1 MALAVE
7 TTSSLPSGQRR
18 RQGSFLSKSVVL
30 TGGFAASLLLG
41 GWMVVTLA
49 TMHGMG
55 GAVAENGLPRF
66 ETSLQLNAI
75 PRATRTER
83 VVHLAKFSRLVK
95 TPLMAVADAGAP
107 RQMAARASATGVTLV
122 RPAITLAAATP
133 VQPLPPMPG
142 LPTITTSKVTL
153 PATVTAGLAA
163 RDTGGV
169 TVPLRENAMVEP
181 DARSTGALP
190 KPFSLVLSNDDTAER
205 LPDLGPLPMTRPG
218 VTIEPEAEAE
228 VAPPAAVKDKPAK
241 RTLLAYAKP
250 DVSMDDDED
259 DAPVSRPLFGGR
271 KGVAIYDISAGVV
284 HMPNG
289 EKLEAH
295 SGIGA
300 MRDNPDYVHV
310 PMKGPT
316 PPGTYKVTMRESL
329 FHGVEAVR
337 LTPVDGVAPHGR
349 VGLLAHSYLLR
360 KRGDSHGCV
369 AFANYPK
376 FLSAFKRGEI
386 KQMVIVKSMKGGFSK
401 PAKTL
406 ASLFSRK
413 G

>member
-7 TTSSLPSGQRR
+7 TTSSFLIGHTR
-18 RQGSFLSKSVVL
+18 RQGSSFSKAVIL
-30 TGGFAASLLLG
+30 AGGLGASLLFG
-41 GWMVVTLA
+41 GWMLATLA

-55 GAVAENGLPRF
+55 SAVSEPGLPRF
-66 ETSLQLNAI
+66 ETSLKLNAI
-75 PRATRTER
+75 PRTVRADRT
-83 VVHLAKFSRLVK
+83 VHLAKFSRLVK
-95 TPLMAVADAGAP
+95 TPLMAVADAAAP
-107 RQMAARASATGVTLV
+107 RQLTARASAVRVALA

-142 LPTITTSKVTL
+142 LPSAEGAARTL
-153 PATVTAGLAA
+153 RPAQAIAGLAA
-163 RDTGGV
+163 RDTGGI

-181 DARSTGALP
+181 DRTVTGGLP
-190 KPFSLVLSNDDTAER
+190 KPFSLVLSDDETAER

-218 VTIEPEAEAE
+218 ATIAAEAEAE
-228 VAPPAAVKDKPAK
+228 LAPPARAKPAK

-250 DVSMDDDED
+250 DVSMDEDED
-259 DAPVSRPLFGGR
+259 DAPIARPLFGR
-271 KGVAIYDISAGVV
+271 SKGVAVYDISAGVV
-284 HMPNG
+284 YMPNG

-300 MRDNPDYVHV
+300 MRDNPKYVHV

-337 LTPVDGVAPHGR
+337 LTPVDGIAPHGR

-376 FLSAFKRGEI
+376 FLAAFKRGEI
-386 KQMVIVKSMKGGFSK
+386 KQMVIVTSMKGGFSR

-406 ASLFSRK
+406 ASLFSRN

>member
-7 TTSSLPSGQRR
+7 TTSSFPIGHTR
-18 RQGSFLSKSVVL
+18 RQGSSFSKAVIL
-30 TGGFAASLLLG
+30 AGGLGASLLFG
-41 GWMVVTLA
+41 GWMLATLA

-55 GAVAENGLPRF
+55 SAVSEPGLPRF
-66 ETSLQLNAI
+66 ETSLKLNAI
-75 PRATRTER
+75 PRTVRADRT
-83 VVHLAKFSRLVK
+83 VHLAKFSRLVK
-95 TPLMAVADAGAP
+95 TPLMAVADAAAP
-107 RQMAARASATGVTLV
+107 RQLTARASAVRVALA

-142 LPTITTSKVTL
+142 LPSAEGAARTL
-153 PATVTAGLAA
+153 RPAQAIAGLAA
-163 RDTGGV
+163 RDTGGI

-181 DARSTGALP
+181 DRTVTGGLP
-190 KPFSLVLSNDDTAER
+190 KPFSLVLSDDETAER

-218 VTIEPEAEAE
+218 VTIAAEAEAE
-228 VAPPAAVKDKPAK
+228 LAPPARAKPAK

-250 DVSMDDDED
+250 DVSMDEDED
-259 DAPVSRPLFGGR
+259 DAPIARPLFGR
-271 KGVAIYDISAGVV
+271 SKGVAVYDISAGVV
-284 HMPNG
+284 YMPNG

-295 SGIGA
+295 SGNRRHARQPEICACADEG
-300 MRDNPDYVHV
+300 PDAARHLQGHHARI
-310 PMKGPT
+310 PLPRRGSRAPD
-316 PPGTYKVTMRESL
+316 
-329 FHGVEAVR
+329 
-337 LTPVDGVAPHGR
+337 PVDGIAPHGR

-376 FLSAFKRGEI
+376 FLAAFKRGEI
-386 KQMVIVKSMKGGFSK
+386 KQMVIVTSMKGGFSR

-406 ASLFSRK
+406 ASLFSRN